1 MRNDAFRSLDIGL
14 PEDIL
19 RRKIYGDFAGAQRLI
34 ALRLSDPDLPQ
45 ALRNCLTVQG
55 EIIRRLPEEYPYTR
69 VQALEVLRAHIPDFS
84 EDEFDLRVD
93 RREISW
99 IYVDGVPR
107 FFGRFFDTLCKAEP
121 AFAARAGMT
130 LPGAESASKGSETED
145 RLNRRVRRMK
155 EQGKLTCRIRIRAS
169 LQLKEEAFTPGMF
182 VQAHLPI
189 PVPCSQQKEITL
201 ERVFP
206 PEGCPAPEDALQR
219 TLCWEE
225 TMVENHPFEVEYS
238 YLHTE
243 VFHDLEGK
251 HASGEQPDFFTR
263 EEHPHIVFTPYIRD
277 LVRTLTQGTE
287 DPLEKA
293 RRFYDF
299 ITQKMRYTFMP
310 SYFVLENIAENC
322 ARSFTGDCGVFTILF
337 VTLCRCAG
345 IPAQWQSGLA
355 AEPGFC
361 GAHDWAKFYVAPFGW
376 LYADPSYGIAA
387 VRAGNEERRKFYFGN
402 LDPCRMV
409 ANQAFQAPF
418 HVEKAHWRADPYDNQ
433 VGEMESRE
441 RGFTYD
447 EFLRDKQVLSC
458 QEQ

>member
-243 VFHDLEGK
+243 VFHDLE
-251 HASGEQPDFFTR
+251 AVS
-263 EEHPHIVFTPYIRD
+263 
-277 LVRTLTQGTE
+277 
-287 DPLEKA
+287 
-293 RRFYDF
+293 
-299 ITQKMRYTFMP
+299 YTHLDV
-310 SYFVLENIAENC
+310 YKRQVVL
-322 ARSFTGDCGVFTILF
+322 RPGQLP
-337 VTLCRCAG
+337 AG
-345 IPAQWQSGLA
+345 IPEQPPLDLQKLHPAVLTAEETEQAVEGGQHRVDGGGGIPRRLEMGLPA
-355 AEPGFC
+355 RRGLLRHRPALQPPDKGPYVPQVFLDRPPAPLLLVQMPGK
-361 GAHDWAKFYVAPFGW
+361 G
-376 LYADPSYGIAA
+376 
-387 VRAGNEERRKFYFGN
+387 
-402 LDPCRMV
+402 
-409 ANQAFQAPF
+409 
-418 HVEKAHWRADPYDNQ
+418 
-433 VGEMESRE
+433 
-441 RGFTYD
+441 
-447 EFLRDKQVLSC
+447 RDL
-458 QEQ
+458 